1 MSHTPGSLKPIYE
14 SPQLC
19 AFASDPDALLCDSH
33 VSGTNEE
40 YTYEDWNQY
49 IQQD

>member
-1 MSHTPGSLKPIYE
+1 MPIYE
-14 SPQLC
+14 SPRLC
-19 AFASDPDALLCDSH
+19 AFASEADALLCDSH
-33 VSGTNEE
+33 VGGTNEE